1 MLTPSTLKVKLTHN
15 TAKKNAT
22 IHYKFHFGS
31 MCGLK
36 MAACPTH
43 LKLTATEHLSKPIFV
58 LCKAHLGI

>member
-15 TAKKNAT
+15 TAKKC
-22 IHYKFHFGS
+22 HYTLQIPLWQHVWS
-31 MCGLK
+31 K